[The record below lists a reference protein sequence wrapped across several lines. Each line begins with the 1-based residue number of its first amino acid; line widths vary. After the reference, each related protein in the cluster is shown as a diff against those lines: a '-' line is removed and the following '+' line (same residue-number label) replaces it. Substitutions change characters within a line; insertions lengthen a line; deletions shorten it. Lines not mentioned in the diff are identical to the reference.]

1 MTIQAEHRLLPLPIE
16 PLALC
21 AFADGNFALYREH
34 WRSFL
39 RILLPTLLER
49 ESGEI
54 DEMIEHAV
62 VRDWTDLVA
71 ENRPGSSVASLI
83 RHISGSLSLQMGQPS
98 EMGFAAFLDCA
109 LPTRLHWVPGS
120 IRELADEKMF
130 VGWLARVSLA
140 QSSDDFS
147 NQIEVWREVLNG
159 LPLSHLQISAS

>member
-1 MTIQAEHRLLPLPIE
+1 MATQTQHRLFPLPIE

-54 DEMIEHAV
+54 DEMLEHAV
-62 VRDWTDLVA
+62 VKDWRELIA
-71 ENRPGSSVASLI
+71 QNRPDSSVAALV
-83 RHISGSLSLQMGQPS
+83 RHISGCLSLQMGQPS
-98 EMGFAAFLDCA
+98 EMGFSAFLDCS
-109 LPTRLHWVPGS
+109 LPTRLHWVPGAV
-120 IRELADEKMF
+120 RELADEKLF

-140 QSSDDFS
+140 QSSDDFAT
-147 NQIEVWREVLNG
+147 QIESWRETLDG
-159 LPLSHLQISAS
+159 LPLSHLQMSAG